1 LSIKFYT
8 EYDKYLHT
16 IGGENMR
23 NTGEELI
30 ITGAWFL
37 LFGTVTS
44 AVGVTS
50 KHIIGTN
57 FGKKL
62 FSKGNAIEA
71 FGNSIQS
78 VGREKLIKSEIGHND
93 HLLTIMLGSWIQAAG
108 NATNTL
114 ATELEISGSID
125 QGEKLNALGSV
136 IQSIGASFEAKG
148 ARQEEGVLVK
158 FEVFGNE
165 LIAIGAM
172 IDGIGNVALLNQ
184 NDSVGE
190 QLLFFGSWVQVLGSI
205 LIVIAVTNSIE
216 TEEETKSTR
225 YGYYPK

>member
-1 LSIKFYT
+1 
-8 EYDKYLHT
+8 
-16 IGGENMR
+16 MR
-23 NTGEELI
+23 NAGEELI

-50 KHIIGTN
+50 KHHIGTN

-62 FSKGNAIEA
+62 FAKGNAIEA

-78 VGREKLIKSEIGHND
+78 VGREKLIKSERGNNE
-93 HLLTIMLGSWIQAAG
+93 HLLTILLGSWIQAAG

-114 ATELEISGSID
+114 ATELEISGAIE
-125 QGEKLNALGSV
+125 QGERLNALGSV
-136 IQSIGASFEAKG
+136 IQTIGASFEAKG
-148 ARQEEGVLVK
+148 ARHEEGVLVK

-165 LIAIGAM
+165 LIAIGAL
-172 IDGIGNVALLNQ
+172 IDGIGNVALLN
-184 NDSVGE
+184 DHDTIGE

-205 LIVIAVTNSIE
+205 LIVLAVTNSIE
-216 TEEETKSTR
+216 SEEEIKTPH
-225 YGYYPK
+225 YGYYSK

>member
-1 LSIKFYT
+1 MS
-8 EYDKYLHT
+8 
-16 IGGENMR
+16 NV
-23 NTGEELI
+23 GEELI

-62 FSKGNAIEA
+62 FAKGNAIEA

-78 VGREKLIKSEIGHND
+78 VGREKLIKSESGNGNNE
-93 HLLTIMLGSWIQAAG
+93 HLLTILLGSWIQAAG

-184 NDSVGE
+184 NDAVGE

-205 LIVIAVTNSIE
+205 LIVFAVTNSIE
-216 TEEETKSTR
+216 SEEETKGTR
-225 YGYYPK
+225 YGYYPKI

>member
-1 LSIKFYT
+1 MS
-8 EYDKYLHT
+8 
-16 IGGENMR
+16 NA
-23 NTGEELI
+23 GEELV

-37 LFGTVTS
+37 LFGTLTS
-44 AVGVTS
+44 AVGVTI
-50 KHIIGTN
+50 KHHIGTN

-78 VGREKLIKSEIGHND
+78 VGREKLIKSESESEENN
-93 HLLTIMLGSWIQAAG
+93 HLTTILLGSWIQAAG

-114 ATELEISGSID
+114 ATELEISGSIE
-125 QGEKLNALGSV
+125 QGERLNALGSV

-148 ARQEEGVLVK
+148 ATHEEGVLVK

-165 LIAIGAM
+165 LIAIGAL

-184 NDSVGE
+184 QDTIGE

-205 LIVIAVTNSIE
+205 LIVIAVTNTIE
-216 TEEETKSTR
+216 PQEESKTIR
-225 YGYYPK
+225 YGFYAK